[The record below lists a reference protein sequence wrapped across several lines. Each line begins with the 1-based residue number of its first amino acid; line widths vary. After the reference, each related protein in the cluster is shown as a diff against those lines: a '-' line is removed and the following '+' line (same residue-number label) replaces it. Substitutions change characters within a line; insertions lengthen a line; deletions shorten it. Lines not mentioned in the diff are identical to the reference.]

1 MRTPYAAAEEYIAA
15 LIAAD
20 IRATN
25 DPRSV
30 APPCVLFEP
39 GPVALDTLGGEG
51 VVTMSAILMAPG
63 PGHGAAWRNLEAL
76 LAAAIQVLPAES
88 VTPGVYQLND
98 EQPSLPI
105 YQLQWAE
112 EVDWQLEGNTE

>member
-1 MRTPYAAAEEYIAA
+1 MRTPYEAAEEYIAA

-25 DPRSV
+25 DPRNV

-39 GPVALDTLGGEG
+39 GPVAMDTMCGGM
-51 VVTMSAILMAPG
+51 VTMSAILMAPG

-88 VTPGVYQLND
+88 VTPGTYSLND
-98 EQPSLPI
+98 EQPALPI

-112 EVDWQLEGNTE
+112 EVDWQPEGNTA